1 MRLCDVTLREAVQLS
16 DREYTVEQRVMAGE
30 RLDRLGVPFIQ
41 AGFPA
46 IGASEREVTTTL
58 ADQIGADVVAIA
70 RGVESDV
77 TAALETDA
85 DVVELFVPVSD
96 RQLEHVVD
104 QSREAMYGAVADRL
118 AQIRD
123 GGTQPHLTLMDG
135 FRTDERAVAAAFE
148 RFDCPIVIADTVG
161 ARTPSYVAG
170 FLRTLADLGANL
182 SRAGVHF
189 HDDLGCATANA
200 LVAAQA
206 GVDRIDVS
214 VASLGERAGNP
225 ATEEVVAATVQ
236 EGGSPGVE
244 TERLIPVAESVL
256 DALGESVNVRKPVL
270 GREVTTHESG
280 IHTDAMLAE
289 PATFEPF
296 DPAMF
301 GGERRL
307 VFGAATGRGA
317 ARELLERAD
326 GAVTEARVE
335 RLREQLTTEGPV
347 ELDVALSLAEQL

>member
-16 DREYTVEQRVMAGE
+16 DREYTVEQRVAAGE
-30 RLDRLGVPFIQ
+30 ALDRLDLPFVQ

-46 IGASEREVTTTL
+46 IGETEREVTATL
-58 ADQIGADVVAIA
+58 ADRLYADVVAIA

-77 TAALETDA
+77 SAALETDA

-96 RQLEHVVD
+96 RQLEHVVGR
-104 QSREAMYGAVADRL
+104 SREAMYDTADDRL

-123 GGTQPHLTLMDG
+123 GGAQPHLTLMDG
-135 FRTDERAVAAAFE
+135 FRTDERAIASAFE
-148 RFDCPIVIADTVG
+148 RFDCPIVVADTVG

-170 FLRTLADLGANL
+170 FLRTLADLGVDL

-200 LVAAQA
+200 LVAAQT

-225 ATEEVVAATVQ
+225 ATEEVVTAIVQ
-236 EGGSPGVE
+236 EGGDPEVA
-244 TERLIPVAESVL
+244 TEALIPVSESIL
-256 DALGESVNVRKPVL
+256 NALGESVDARKPVL

-280 IHTDAMLAE
+280 IHTDAMLTD

-296 DPAMF
+296 DPATF
-301 GGERRL
+301 GGKRRL

-317 ARELLERAD
+317 ARKLLERAD
-326 GAVTEARVE
+326 REATDERVK
-335 RLREQLTTEGPV
+335 RLLDRLATEGPV
-347 ELDVALSLAEQL
+347 EIDVALSLAEDI